1 MWISIDAWAL
11 SHRICKALTFTFDQ
25 YKYDKYVSQTFSSA
39 LERKLLFDLGH
50 FSVDLWAF

>member
-1 MWISIDAWAL
+1 MWISTDACAL
-11 SHRICKALTFTFDQ
+11 SHRIGKALTFTFDQ
-25 YKYDKYVSQTFSSA
+25 YKYEKYVSQTFSSA